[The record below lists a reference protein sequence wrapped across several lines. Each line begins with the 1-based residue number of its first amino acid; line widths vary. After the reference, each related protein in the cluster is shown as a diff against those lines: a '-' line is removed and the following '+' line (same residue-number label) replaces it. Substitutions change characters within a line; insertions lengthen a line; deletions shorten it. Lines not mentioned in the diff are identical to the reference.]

1 MRRFK
6 LALLYL
12 VVLFFASSLSF
23 AQFSYQATILKVS
36 DGDTVWVLMDGRRV
50 KLRLLG
56 IDTPEKFKSKKLARD
71 AQECGVSQ
79 GYIKNLGQEATH
91 YAKSLL
97 HKGQKVGVVVYG
109 TGHYGRT
116 LALIYLPDGTCYNE
130 RIVRDGYSCVYK
142 YRGQKSKELPQD
154 EWVRLNQLLEEARKN
169 HVGLWGKY
177 YNVMECLCR

>member
-56 IDTPEKFKSKKLARD
+56 IDTPEKFKSKKLVQR
-71 AQECGVSQ
+71 CPGVWCLS
-79 GYIKNLGQEATH
+79 G
-91 YAKSLL
+91 L
-97 HKGQKVGVVVYG
+97 HKKPGPGSHTLCQVV
-109 TGHYGRT
+109 
-116 LALIYLPDGTCYNE
+116 A
-130 RIVRDGYSCVYK
+130 
-142 YRGQKSKELPQD
+142 
-154 EWVRLNQLLEEARKN
+154 A
-169 HVGLWGKY
+169 
-177 YNVMECLCR
+177 